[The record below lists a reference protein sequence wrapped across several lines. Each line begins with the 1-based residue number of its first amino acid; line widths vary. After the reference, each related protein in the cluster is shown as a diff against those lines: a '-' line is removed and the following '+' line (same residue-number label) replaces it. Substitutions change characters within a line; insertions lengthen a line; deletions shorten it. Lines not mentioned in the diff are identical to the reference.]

1 LGFVGGSTVVL
12 GHQVGEKVG
21 LEQMS
26 EGDALSISRVDAE
39 EESAHSS
46 STTLPAADPGDY
58 GTDASAAVDSYEPS
72 RYGPIERNATWARGV
87 LFRCRA
93 QIARLVR
100 YGATSVLAFAISE
113 ATLLILYGGHV
124 VGATTAALIANIVA
138 TVPSYLM
145 SRYWIWKDAER
156 TRVGRQMVLYWATSA
171 ASIVLT
177 SLATG
182 AIAHHIPT
190 DHRYH
195 LALVGLAF
203 LAVNIVFWLLKF
215 VVYHKFIFPTDRS
228 RKNVAVETAS

>member
-1 LGFVGGSTVVL
+1 
-12 GHQVGEKVG
+12 
-21 LEQMS
+21 MS
-26 EGDALSISRVDAE
+26 EGDALSISRVDADGDA
-39 EESAHSS
+39 AHSPS
-46 STTLPAADPGDY
+46 ATLPVGNSGDQTVDE
-58 GTDASAAVDSYEPS
+58 GTAVASYEPS
-72 RYGPIERNATWARGV
+72 HYGAIERNATWARGV
-87 LFRCRA
+87 IFRCRA

-100 YGATSVLAFAISE
+100 YFATSVLAFAISD
-113 ATLLILYGGHV
+113 ATLLVLYGGHV

-138 TVPSYLM
+138 TIPSYLM

-156 TRVGRQMVLYWATSA
+156 ARAGRQMVLYWATSA

-190 DHRYH
+190 GHRYH

-215 VVYHKFIFPTDRS
+215 VVYHKFIFPTERS
-228 RKNVAVETAS
+228 KKNEAVETAS